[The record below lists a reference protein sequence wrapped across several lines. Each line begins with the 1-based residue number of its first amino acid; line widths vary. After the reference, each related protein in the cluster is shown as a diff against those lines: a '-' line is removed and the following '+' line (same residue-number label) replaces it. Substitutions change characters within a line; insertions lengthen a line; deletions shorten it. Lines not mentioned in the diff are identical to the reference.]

1 MHALVPIL
9 IAANN
14 KHEQNLPTI
23 TKTTTT
29 DESGIMSET
38 KAEDTERMSALE
50 AKAVAEAT
58 ATADRAFTPS
68 PSLLNSASPTALLK
82 QVDGPSLANYKDTE
96 SVYVGRSIPVSA
108 GSSLSVPIQVNTPGS
123 IVEYAAEN
131 KSHDI
136 GFGITAERE
145 EGITIVQVRFSWC
158 FCLFCLSFDKIKNGA
173 KSLMCLCFA
182 ISFLPFTIGNV

>member
-9 IAANN
+9 VAATENETN
-14 KHEQNLPTI
+14 YKDEQ
-23 TKTTTT
+23 TTTT
-29 DESGIMSET
+29 TTT
-38 KAEDTERMSALE
+38 KKSFTMPENGDTERMSAME

-68 PSLLNSASPTALLK
+68 QSLLNSNSPTALLK
-82 QVDGPSLANYKDTE
+82 QVDGPSLSSYKDTE
-96 SVYVGRSIPVSA
+96 SVYVGRSMPVSA
-108 GSSLSVPIQVNTPGS
+108 GGSLSVPIQVNTPGS

-145 EGITIVQVRFSWC
+145 EGITIVQVC
-158 FCLFCLSFDKIKNGA
+158 VLCLFVLLLLFFFFFF
-173 KSLMCLCFA
+173 M
-182 ISFLPFTIGNV
+182 